1 MKKANFL
8 LLGILIILP
17 SFSLQANS
25 PGKENNIQL
34 AILLDTSNSMDGLI
48 DQAKSQLWKIVNE
61 LARSRKNGKLINL
74 RVALYEYGND
84 GLPAEEGYLRQ
95 VTRLTNDLDKISE
108 ELFRLRTNGGS
119 EFCGTAIN
127 SAVRYL
133 DWSENR
139 GDLKM
144 IVIAGNEPFTQGSV
158 DYRSAC
164 ERAVRSDVT
173 VNTIFCGNYSEG
185 VNTSWKDGALIT
197 GGRYMNIDHNE
208 RIVHIDTPYD
218 DELIRLGKDINSTYI
233 AYGKKGEELKERQE
247 MQDDNSMSLSPAVM
261 AQRSAAKASGQYKN
275 TDWDLV
281 DAEGEADFDI
291 EKVDKKLLPEELQ
304 NKSSE
309 ELKKYV
315 EEMKVKRL
323 EYQNKINELNEKRR
337 KMIAEKNLENQDNT
351 FDAAMLKAMREQ
363 AEKKGFEF
371 KD

>member
-1 MKKANFL
+1 MKKATFIT
-8 LLGILIILP
+8 LGIIYILT
-17 SFSLQANS
+17 SFSLLAKPS
-25 PGKENNIQL
+25 GKESNVQL

-61 LARSRKNGKLINL
+61 LARSRKHGEPINL

-133 DWSENR
+133 NWSEDR

-144 IVIAGNEPFTQGSV
+144 IVIAGNEPFTQGSI
-158 DYRSAC
+158 DYRNAC
-164 ERAVRSDVT
+164 ERAAKNGVT

-185 VNTSWKDGALIT
+185 VNTGWKDGAMIT
-197 GGRYMNIDHNE
+197 GGTYMNIDQNE

-218 DELIRLGKDINSTYI
+218 DELIRLGKAINSTYI

-247 MQDDNSMSLSPAVM
+247 MQDNNSMSLSPAVM

-275 TDWDLV
+275 TEWDLV
-281 DAEGEADFDI
+281 DADSEEEIDL
-291 EKVDKKLLPEELQ
+291 EKIDKKLLPDELQ
-304 NKSSE
+304 NKSGE
-309 ELKKYV
+309 ELKRYV
-315 EEMKVKRL
+315 DEMKSKRT
-323 EYQNKINELNEKRR
+323 EIQTKINELNEKRR
-337 KMIAEKNLENQDNT
+337 KHIAEKSLEHQDNT
-351 FDAAMLKAMREQ
+351 FDSAMLKAIRDQ